1 MSHKLSILY
10 IAYSCSPFN
19 GSEDRVGWK
28 ICEEAAKL
36 HDVYVL
42 TKADC
47 KDAIEAYSKLH
58 DLNNIKFF
66 YVDIPQHIK
75 RLFKGFLY
83 SARLNVWH
91 RNAVVAAKQICKEN
105 PSIRIIH
112 QVTPVEFRAIG
123 NYASIDGVKFVCGP
137 VGGGEYC
144 PEGLQHYVKGHE
156 SIELCR
162 KVINRFYRSLYK
174 WNHRFRSCS
183 SLMFANHETKAFVG
197 MKDALVETELGVDMK
212 QMFSLKKHSNDN
224 GKCTFLVAGRAIYR
238 KGHAL
243 LFDALENLHTEKDYE
258 IRIVG
263 GGTELERLK
272 ERCEKNEIIK
282 RHVKFLGKIPFAEM
296 QKEYEMSDVLIMPSI
311 RETTGRVMFE
321 ALYNG
326 LPVIALNRFGS
337 RIVIT
342 EDLGWTFDGNTQQ
355 EYIHSLAD
363 AMKNCIEFPYEV
375 NRKRLHIASQL
386 REYTWTS
393 KIKRW
398 TELYNSLLSLA

>member
-36 HDVYVL
+36 HNVYVL
-42 TKADC
+42 TKADS
-47 KDAIEAYSKLH
+47 KDAIEAYCKEH

-66 YVDIPQHIK
+66 YVDIPNIYK
-75 RLFKGFLY
+75 RVFNGFLY

-91 RNAVVAAKQICKEN
+91 RNAVVVAKQICREN

-123 NYASIDGVKFVCGP
+123 NYASINGIKFVCGP

-144 PEGLQHYVKGHE
+144 PEGLQHYVKGHGN
-156 SIELCR
+156 IELCR

-174 WNHRFRSCS
+174 WNHRFCNCS
-183 SLMFANHETKAFVG
+183 SLMFANHETKEFVG
-197 MKDALVETELGVDMK
+197 MKDALVETELGVDAVRVISK
-212 QMFSLKKHSNDN
+212 VHSDNN
-224 GKCTFLVAGRAIYR
+224 GKCIFLVAGRAIYR

-243 LFDALENLHTEKDYE
+243 LFDALESLHTEKDYE

-263 GGTELERLK
+263 GGTELEKLK

-282 RHVKFLGKIPFAEM
+282 THVKFLGKISFAEM
-296 QKEYEMSDVLIMPSI
+296 QKEYGSADVLIMPSI
-311 RETTGRVMFE
+311 RETTGSVMFE

-326 LPVIALNRFGS
+326 LLVIAINRFGS
-337 RIVIT
+337 RIAIT
-342 EDLGWTFDGNTQQ
+342 DDLGWTYDGNTRQ
-355 EYIHSLAD
+355 EYIDSLANV
-363 AMKNCIEFPYEV
+363 MKNCIEHPDEV
-375 NRKRLHIASQL
+375 YRKKQNIAL
-386 REYTWTS
+386 KIGKYTWTS
-393 KIKRW
+393 KIMRW
-398 TELYNSLLSLA
+398 TNLYNFILQKTH

>member
-1 MSHKLSILY
+1 MFHKLSILY

-47 KDAIEAYSKLH
+47 KDAIESYCQEH
-58 DLNNIKFF
+58 DLDNIKFF
-66 YVDIPQHIK
+66 YVDIPNIYK

-91 RNAVVAAKQICKEN
+91 RNAEVAAKQICKKN

-123 NYASIDGVKFVCGP
+123 NYASIDGIKFVCGP
-137 VGGGEYC
+137 VGGGEYF
-144 PEGLQHYVKGHE
+144 PEGLQHYLKGHE

-162 KVINRFYRSLYK
+162 KVINRFYCSLYK

-183 SLMFANHETKAFVG
+183 SLMFANYETKEFVG
-197 MKDALVETELGVDMK
+197 MKDALVETELGVDETNIIP
-212 QMFSLKKHSNDN
+212 QKHSNDN
-224 GKCTFLVAGRAIYR
+224 GKRTFLVAGRAIYR

-243 LFDALENLHTEKDYE
+243 LFDALESLHTETDYE

-263 GGTELERLK
+263 GGAELERLK

-282 RHVKFLGKIPFAEM
+282 RHVTFLGKIPFAEM
-296 QKEYEMSDVLIMPSI
+296 QKEYEMADILIMPSI
-311 RETTGRVMFE
+311 RETTGSVMFE
-321 ALYNG
+321 ALYSG
-326 LPVIALNRFGS
+326 LPVIAMNRFGS

-342 EDLGWTFDGNTQQ
+342 KDFGWTFNGNTRQ
-355 EYIHSLAD
+355 EYINSLAGT
-363 AMKNCIEFPYEV
+363 MKNCIEYSDEV
-375 NRKRLHIASQL
+375 NRKKSHIASQL
-386 REYTWTS
+386 KKYTWKS
-393 KIKRW
+393 KIERW
-398 TELYNSLLSLA
+398 TELYNTLLSNV